1 MLWVEQV
8 LSNSRINIRSQ
19 AGVGMVEVLVTL
31 FILSIG
37 LLGVASLQFIGSLAN
52 SDALNRSQ
60 SVLVAQQLT
69 ERLRAASVMSQ
80 AGDGQVVTNEYFDAN
95 RYNFGNLSC
104 PGGGNPFD
112 CFCNAIPSGVRDCQ
126 GQNCS
131 AAELATYDAYEVSC
145 SAVSS
150 NPEVTIALTCEDN
163 NTLDANACSAG
174 SKHSITL
181 SWPAQSWQNNE
192 RRLNADCNVDA
203 DEPMDC
209 VVVDVTL

>member
-1 MLWVEQV
+1 MGNKV
-8 LSNSRINIRSQ
+8 LLINRINNHSQ

-37 LLGVASLQFIGSLAN
+37 LLGVASLQFIGSLSN

-80 AGDGQVVTNEYFDAN
+80 AGDGQVVANEYFDVN
-95 RYNFGNLSC
+95 RYNFSNLSC
-104 PGGGNPFD
+104 PGGGNPVD
-112 CFCNAIPSGVRDCQ
+112 CFCMSIPSGIRDCQ
-126 GQNCS
+126 GQNCT
-131 AAELATYDAYEVSC
+131 AAELATYDAYEISC

-150 NPEVTIALTCEDN
+150 NPEVTVNLTCEDN
-163 NTLDANACSAG
+163 NLLDTNACSAG
-174 SKHSITL
+174 SKHSVVL

-192 RRLNADCNVDA
+192 LRLNADCNDDD

-209 VVVDVTL
+209 VIVDVTL

>member
-1 MLWVEQV
+1 M
-8 LSNSRINIRSQ
+8 SSITRINHHYQ

-37 LLGVASLQFIGSLAN
+37 LLGVASLQFVGSLSN

-80 AGDGQVVTNEYFDAN
+80 AGDGQIVANEYFDAN
-95 RYNFGNLSC
+95 RYNFNNLSC
-104 PGGGNPFD
+104 SGGGRPFD
-112 CFCNAIPSGVRDCQ
+112 CFCIDIPSNIRDCQ

-163 NTLDANACSAG
+163 NLLDTNACSAG
-174 SKHSITL
+174 SKHSVVL
-181 SWPAQSWQNNE
+181 SWPAQGWQNNE
-192 RRLNADCNVDA
+192 RRLNADCNVGSS
-203 DEPMDC
+203 EPMDC

>member
-1 MLWVEQV
+1 M

-95 RYNFGNLSC
+95 RYNFGNISCLKRAIINRPLS
-104 PGGGNPFD
+104 
-112 CFCNAIPSGVRDCQ
+112 
-126 GQNCS
+126 
-131 AAELATYDAYEVSC
+131 
-145 SAVSS
+145 
-150 NPEVTIALTCEDN
+150 
-163 NTLDANACSAG
+163 
-174 SKHSITL
+174 
-181 SWPAQSWQNNE
+181 
-192 RRLNADCNVDA
+192 
-203 DEPMDC
+203 
-209 VVVDVTL
+209 

>member
-1 MLWVEQV
+1 MF
-8 LSNSRINIRSQ
+8 SNGRKSHQ
-19 AGVGMVEVLVTL
+19 FQTGVGMVEVLVTL

-37 LLGVASLQFIGSLAN
+37 LLGVASLQFIGSLSN

-80 AGDGQVVTNEYFDAN
+80 TGDGQVVANEYFDAD

-112 CFCNAIPSGVRDCQ
+112 CFCNEIPSGVRDCQ

-150 NPEVTIALTCEDN
+150 NPEANIALTCEDN
-163 NTLDANACSAG
+163 NGLDANTCSAG
-174 SKHSITL
+174 SKHIVTL
-181 SWPAQSWQNNE
+181 SWPVQSWQNNE
-192 RRLNADCNVDA
+192 RRLNADCNDDT

-209 VVVDVTL
+209 VIVDITL